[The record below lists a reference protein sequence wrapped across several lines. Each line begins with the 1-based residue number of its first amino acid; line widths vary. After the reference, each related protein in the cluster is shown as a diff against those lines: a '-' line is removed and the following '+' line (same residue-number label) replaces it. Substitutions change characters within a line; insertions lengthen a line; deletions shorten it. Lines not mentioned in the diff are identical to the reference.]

1 MICLNYHGG
10 DIYRYEKEMT
20 DFSANIN
27 PLGIPEHFRK
37 ILLENL
43 SCLTRY
49 PDRHYRKLKASIGD
63 YLQLDEEAHLVLGN
77 GAIEVIYKTI
87 QAIPVKRVLIA
98 CPTFSEY
105 ERAARM
111 AGIPVREEVLYDRKG
126 KLDGPALKDLLE
138 EKDLVILCNPNNP
151 TGTMTSKEELLALN
165 EIIKARQGY
174 LLIDETFIEFTKD
187 YPETSIIDAREENL
201 IVIRALTKYFGM
213 PGVRLGYG
221 VFHQKELAR
230 EVEERMEPWHIN
242 SIADLA
248 GQSVLHDRSYQEATR
263 KWILEERAFLM
274 KELEKLTDFT
284 FLPTQSNFILV
295 TSKRH
300 KAEKIQ
306 EMLLEEGLLIRLPIG
321 FKGLSDY
328 DFRIAIKDRAS
339 NRKLLAELEKIERSF
354 SRNQENRTNLANNK
368 KWSE

>member
-1 MICLNYHGG
+1 MNYHGG
-10 DIYRYEKEMT
+10 DIYRYKEEMT

-37 ILLENL
+37 VLLEDL

-49 PDRHYRKLKASIGD
+49 PDRHYRKLKASIRR
-63 YLQLDEEAHLVLGN
+63 YLQLDQDTHLVLGN

-87 QAIPVKRVLIA
+87 QALPVRRVLLA

-111 AGIPVREEVLYDRKG
+111 AGIPVKEEVLYDRKG
-126 KLDGPALKDLLE
+126 KLDGRALTDLLE

-151 TGTMTSKEELLALN
+151 TGTLTSKEDLLALGKM
-165 EIIKARQGY
+165 IKERQGY
-174 LLIDETFIEFTKD
+174 LLIDETFIEFTRD
-187 YPETSIIDAREENL
+187 YPETSILDAKEENL

-221 VFHQKELAR
+221 VFHQMELASA
-230 EVEERMEPWHIN
+230 VEERMEPWHIN
-242 SIADLA
+242 SLADLA
-248 GQSVLHDRSYQEATR
+248 GQTVLHDREYQEATR
-263 KWILEERAFLM
+263 RWILEERAFMM

-284 FLPTQSNFILV
+284 FLPTDSNFMLV
-295 TSKRH
+295 TSKTH

-306 EMLLEEGLLIRLPIG
+306 EMLLGAGLLIRLPIG

-328 DFRIAIKDRAS
+328 AFRIAIKDRAS
-339 NRKLLAELEKIERSF
+339 NRKLLAELEKMTRS
-354 SRNQENRTNLANNK
+354 
-368 KWSE
+368 

>member
-1 MICLNYHGG
+1 MNYHGG
-10 DIYRYEKEMT
+10 DIYRYKEEMT

-27 PLGIPEHFRK
+27 PLGIPEHFSK
-37 ILLENL
+37 VLLEDL

-49 PDRHYRKLKASIGD
+49 PDRQYRKLKASIMS
-63 YLQLDEEAHLVLGN
+63 YLQLDQEAHVVLGN

-87 QAIPVKRVLIA
+87 QALPVKRVLIA

-111 AGIPVREEVLYDRKG
+111 AGIPVQEEVLYDREG
-126 KLDGPALKDLLE
+126 KLDGRALADLLE

-151 TGTMTSKEELLALN
+151 TGTLTSKDELLALG
-165 EIIKARQGY
+165 EMIKERRGY
-174 LLIDETFIEFTKD
+174 LVIDETFIEFTRD
-187 YPETSIIDAREENL
+187 YPETSILDAKEENI

-221 VFHQKELAR
+221 VFHQMELAS

-242 SIADLA
+242 SLADLA
-248 GQSVLHDRSYQEATR
+248 GQTVLHDRTYQEATR
-263 KWILEERAFLM
+263 KWILEERTFFM
-274 KELEKLTDFT
+274 KELEKLRDFT
-284 FLPTQSNFILV
+284 FLPTDSNFILV
-295 TSKRH
+295 TSKTH

-306 EMLLEEGLLIRLPIG
+306 EMLLGAGLLIRLPIG

-328 DFRIAIKDRAS
+328 AFRIAIKDHAS
-339 NRKLLAELEKIERSF
+339 NRKLLAELKKMDRS
-354 SRNQENRTNLANNK
+354 
-368 KWSE
+368 